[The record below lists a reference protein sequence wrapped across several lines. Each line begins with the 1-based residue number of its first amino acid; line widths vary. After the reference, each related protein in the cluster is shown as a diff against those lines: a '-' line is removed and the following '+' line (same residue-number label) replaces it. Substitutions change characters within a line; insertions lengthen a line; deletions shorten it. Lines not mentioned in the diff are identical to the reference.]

1 MKKTAPFLLLALI
14 FGVAGWYFFTQ
25 EPQAIDELPPPGVP
39 AAIPFESVATPEAQ
53 PEAQPEDQVPFLQ
66 AETETQPV
74 SIPEPLPLLNES
86 DGELKQALAD
96 LVGSDTLA
104 GVLVKNEVISRFVV
118 VVDSLTSRQVPG
130 QINPVKPAADQF
142 IVVKGSDTVVMSA
155 ENFARYDGYVAMIK
169 EVDSAGLLTLYRRY
183 YPLLQQA
190 WKENGGEG
198 SFNDRMV
205 EVIDNLLETPDVPG
219 PVYVTKPEAVYLF
232 EDPALESLSAGR
244 KILVRMGSFNAAV
257 VKEKLVELRSGLSP

>member
-1 MKKTAPFLLLALI
+1 MKKTVPFLLLAII

-25 EPQAIDELPPPGVP
+25 EPEALDELPPPDVP
-39 AAIPFESVATPEAQ
+39 AAAPVKSVATPET
-53 PEAQPEDQVPFLQ
+53 QPEDMVPI
-66 AETETQPV
+66 TQPETDPEPV
-74 SIPEPLPLLNES
+74 SLPEPLPLLSES
-86 DGELKQALAD
+86 DAELKQALAD
-96 LVGSDTLA
+96 LVGSDPLA
-104 GVLVKNEVISRFVV
+104 EYLVRNEVISRFVV
-118 VVDSLTSRQVPG
+118 VIDSLTSKQVPG
-130 QINPVKPAADQF
+130 QINPIKTAEDKF
-142 IVVKGSDTVVMSA
+142 IVVKGSDAVVMSA
-155 ENFARYDGYVAMIK
+155 ENFARYDGYVAMLK

-190 WKENGGEG
+190 WEENGGEG

-232 EDPALESLSAGR
+232 EDPALESLYAGQ

-257 VKEKLVELRSGLSP
+257 VKEKLVELRSGMSP